1 MKTRKN
7 SLIRRLE
14 FYSMSQYLLML
25 QFYYFTEPRFER
37 HIGKHLQSTDRIQKH
52 SNMRLAQYNCARD
65 RSCTFIQDETCQG
78 TNVWT
83 MKSRRMHD
91 RTSGGYCVWAKGIMY
106 PTFESFISPLHKH
119 LVCSNIMNVK
129 PYIYFFRIKKTICF
143 LQRFDRNKQ

>member
-1 MKTRKN
+1 
-7 SLIRRLE
+7 
-14 FYSMSQYLLML
+14 ML

-106 PTFESFISPLHKH
+106 PTFESFISPRK
-119 LVCSNIMNVK
+119 VGTNDNIHIFRKEYGWLINLLPFRTKQIQMLGLQ
-129 PYIYFFRIKKTICF
+129 IQIFF
-143 LQRFDRNKQ
+143 